1 MKILQLCHKV
11 PFPPYDGG
19 TIAMNNITQGLLS
32 EGHRVKVLAV
42 ETPKH
47 RVLSEDM
54 PEDYLKSV
62 DFDSV
67 FIDTTL
73 SFWAAFKTIF
83 TRKSYQVSRF
93 YSKGFANKLAEILQK
108 ETFDIIQLE
117 SIFMAP
123 YLPVI
128 RQFSTAKIVLRN
140 HNIEHLIWH
149 RVINNE
155 PNPLKRWAIRYFS
168 RQLKRYECNLG
179 SQIDAFAAIS
189 EPDYQFFKECYHN
202 IPGTVIPF
210 GVDLENYPEN
220 EDYMPSGTP
229 ELFHVGSMN
238 WLPNVEG
245 IEWFLDEVWP
255 QIHEKFPEITFTIA
269 GRQIPEKISQR
280 ADNNV
285 IIAGEVA
292 SANDFMAEKDIM
304 IVPLLSGSGVR
315 VKIIE
320 GMALGKTIITT
331 TIGAEG
337 LAVEHGKNIL
347 IANTPD
353 EFLECISKCVASPD
367 ICTILGENARNFV
380 ALNHNNDLITNR
392 LIEFYGTL
400 LAK

>member
-47 RVLSEDM
+47 RVLSEVM

-62 DFDSV
+62 DFESV

-331 TIGAEG
+331 AIGAEG

>member
-62 DFDSV
+62 DFESV

-331 TIGAEG
+331 AIGAEG

>member
-47 RVLSEDM
+47 RVLSENM

-62 DFDSV
+62 DFESV

-255 QIHEKFPEITFTIA
+255 QIHENFPEITFTIA

-331 TIGAEG
+331 AIGAEG

>member
-331 TIGAEG
+331 AIGAEG

>member
-62 DFDSV
+62 DFESV

-189 EPDYQFFKECYHN
+189 EPDYRFFKECYHN

-331 TIGAEG
+331 AIGAEG

>member
-62 DFDSV
+62 DFESV

-292 SANDFMAEKDIM
+292 SANDFMAERDIM

-331 TIGAEG
+331 AIGAEG

>member
-47 RVLSEDM
+47 RVLSENM
-54 PEDYLKSV
+54 PDDYLKSV
-62 DFDSV
+62 DFESV

-73 SFWAAFKTIF
+73 SFWAAFKTVF
-83 TRKSYQVSRF
+83 TRTSYQVSRF
-93 YSKGFANKLAEILQK
+93 YSKAFATKLTEILQK
-108 ETFDIIQLE
+108 ETFDIVQLE

-128 RQFSTAKIVLRN
+128 RQFSAAKIVLRN
-140 HNIEHLIWH
+140 HNIENLIWH
-149 RVINNE
+149 RVITNE

-179 SQIDAFAAIS
+179 SQIDGFAAIS
-189 EPDYQFFKECYHN
+189 EPDYLFFKECYRN
-202 IPGTVIPF
+202 VPGAVIPF

-255 QIHEKFPEITFTIA
+255 EIHEKFPEITFTIA

-280 ADNNV
+280 TDNNI

-292 SANDFMAEKDIM
+292 SANDFMAERDIM

-331 TIGAEG
+331 AIGAEG

-347 IANTPD
+347 IANTPE
-353 EFLECISKCVASPD
+353 EFLECISKCVKSPD

>member
-62 DFDSV
+62 DFESV

-202 IPGTVIPF
+202 IPGMVIPF

-331 TIGAEG
+331 AIGAEG

>member
-1 MKILQLCHKV
+1 
-11 PFPPYDGG
+11 
-19 TIAMNNITQGLLS
+19 
-32 EGHRVKVLAV
+32 
-42 ETPKH
+42 
-47 RVLSEDM
+47 
-54 PEDYLKSV
+54 
-62 DFDSV
+62 
-67 FIDTTL
+67 
-73 SFWAAFKTIF
+73 
-83 TRKSYQVSRF
+83 
-93 YSKGFANKLAEILQK
+93 
-108 ETFDIIQLE
+108 
-117 SIFMAP
+117 MAP

-331 TIGAEG
+331 AIGAEG

>member
-19 TIAMNNITQGLLS
+19 TIAMNNITQGLLT

-47 RVLSEDM
+47 RVLSEKM
-54 PEDYLKSV
+54 PDNYLKSV
-62 DFDSV
+62 DFESV

-83 TRKSYQVSRF
+83 TRTSYQVSRF
-93 YSKGFANKLAEILQK
+93 YSKSFANKLTEILQK
-108 ETFDIIQLE
+108 ESFDIVQLE

-155 PNPLKRWAIRYFS
+155 SNPLKRWAIRYFS

-179 SQIDAFAAIS
+179 SQIDGFAAIS
-189 EPDYQFFKECYHN
+189 EPDYRFFKECYQN

-255 QIHEKFPEITFTIA
+255 KIHKNFPEITFTIA

-285 IIAGEVA
+285 IIVGEVA
-292 SANDFMAEKDIM
+292 SANDFMAERDIM

-331 TIGAEG
+331 AIGAEG

-353 EFLECISKCVASPD
+353 EFMECISKCVASPD

-392 LIEFYGTL
+392 LIEFYRTL

>member
-62 DFDSV
+62 DFESV

-255 QIHEKFPEITFTIA
+255 QIHEKFPEITFTVA

-331 TIGAEG
+331 AIGAEG

>member
-62 DFDSV
+62 DFESV

-73 SFWAAFKTIF
+73 SFWPAFKTIF

-331 TIGAEG
+331 AIGAEG

>member
-1 MKILQLCHKV
+1 
-11 PFPPYDGG
+11 
-19 TIAMNNITQGLLS
+19 MNNITQGLLS

-62 DFDSV
+62 DFESV

-73 SFWAAFKTIF
+73 SFWPAFKTIF

-331 TIGAEG
+331 AIGAEG